1 MYNIVIKDKIVYDHL
16 SNEEKD
22 STLKMLKTIIDNK
35 LLNDFKYTFDDIKV
49 EEVYDFDNQRNVSY
63 LLKRQMF
70 V

>member
-1 MYNIVIKDKIVYDHL
+1 MYNIVIKDQVVYDHL

-22 STLKMLKTIIDNK
+22 NTLKMLKTIIDNK

-49 EEVYDFDNQRNVSY
+49 EEVYDFDNQRNVSH

>member
-1 MYNIVIKDKIVYDHL
+1 MYNIVIKDKVVYDHL

-22 STLKMLKTIIDNK
+22 STLKMLKTIIDNN

-49 EEVYDFDNQRNVSY
+49 EEVYDFDNQRNVSH

>member
-1 MYNIVIKDKIVYDHL
+1 MYNIVIKDKVVYDHL

-22 STLKMLKTIIDNK
+22 NTLKMLKTIIDNK

-49 EEVYDFDNQRNVSY
+49 EEVYDFDNQRNVSH

>member
-1 MYNIVIKDKIVYDHL
+1 MYNIVIKDKVVYDHL

-22 STLKMLKTIIDNK
+22 NTLKMLKTIIDNN

-49 EEVYDFDNQRNVSY
+49 EEVYDFDNQHNISH

>member
-1 MYNIVIKDKIVYDHL
+1 MYNIVIKDKVVYDHL

-22 STLKMLKTIIDNK
+22 NTLKMLKTIIDNK

-49 EEVYDFDNQRNVSY
+49 EEVYDFDNQRNISH

>member
-49 EEVYDFDNQRNVSY
+49 EEVYDFDNQRNVSH

>member
-22 STLKMLKTIIDNK
+22 NTLKMLKTIIDNK

>member
-1 MYNIVIKDKIVYDHL
+1 MYNIVIKDKVVYDHL

-22 STLKMLKTIIDNK
+22 STLKMLKTIIDNN